1 MCIAWYSVALCVYD
15 MVWCMLCMVQYGVV
29 YGMIWCC
36 VWYGVVYGMVLCDL
50 CDMVWCRAMCMV

>member
-1 MCIAWYSVALCVYD
+1 MCIAWYSVALCVY

-29 YGMIWCC
+29 HGMIWCC

-50 CDMVWCRAMCMV
+50 CDMV